1 MEYPNLLPRFLKYVK
16 VNTRSDEHSDRFP
29 STARQDDF
37 QKHVIMKDLK
47 ELGLDDVHY
56 NEKSGCVIAEIPS
69 TVDYDVPVMGYLA
82 HVDTADFNAEN
93 VKPLVHKNYDGK
105 SKIQLG
111 DSNFYLD
118 PEVFPNLKHYQGQTL
133 ITTSGD
139 TLLGGDDKCGVA
151 EVVTLAEYLLEH
163 PEIKHGKIRLAFT
176 PDEEIGTG
184 APHFD
189 VEEFG
194 ADFAYTLDGAAP
206 GKLDWGTFS
215 AATFTLDIQGV
226 NVHPS
231 VAKNQMINAIQIGID
246 FQNQLPS
253 DEVPEKTDG
262 RQGFFH
268 LTNFQGTVDNAQLE
282 YIIRDFERDGLEK
295 RKNLVKEIVTKM
307 NNYFGTERIKLTMRD
322 QYYNMADELEKHMD
336 IVNLAREAYHKEG
349 LNEINEEPIRGG
361 TDGGQ
366 LTYRGLPC
374 PNLFSGQENMHGRYE
389 YTVLESMYKAVDV
402 LVRIAQLNAEKI
414 NSETKLLGKAVF
426 LNCD

>member
-16 VNTRSDEHSDRFP
+16 VNSRSDEHSDRFP
-29 STARQDDF
+29 STKRQEDF
-37 QKHVIMKDLK
+37 QKEVVMKDL
-47 ELGLDDVHY
+47 EDLGLSDVHY
-56 NEKSGCVIAEIPS
+56 NQKSGCVIAEIPS
-69 TVDYDVPVMGYLA
+69 NIDYEVPVMGFLA
-82 HVDTADFNAEN
+82 HCDTADFNAEN
-93 VKPLVHKNYDGK
+93 VRPQVHENYDGK

-111 DSNFYLD
+111 DSDFYLD
-118 PEVFPNLKHYQGQTL
+118 PEVFPNLKKYAGKTL

-139 TLLGGDDKCGVA
+139 TLLGGDDKCGVS
-151 EVVTLAEYLLEH
+151 EVVTLAEYLMNH
-163 PEIKHGKIRLAFT
+163 PEVKHGKIRLAFT

-189 VEEFG
+189 IDEFG
-194 ADFAYTLDGAAP
+194 ADFGYTLDGAAP

-215 AATFTLDIQGV
+215 AATFTLNIQGV

-231 VAKNQMINAIQIGID
+231 VAKNQMISAIQVGIN
-246 FQNQLPS
+246 FQNQLPA

-268 LTNFQGTVDNAQLE
+268 LTDFQGTVDNAYLE
-282 YIIRDFERDGLEK
+282 YIVRDFERDGLER
-295 RKNLVKEIVTKM
+295 RKNLVKDIVTKM
-307 NNYFGTERIKLTMRD
+307 NDEFGTERIKLTMRD

-336 IVNLAREAYHKEG
+336 VVNLARNAYRKEG
-349 LNEINEEPIRGG
+349 LTEIDEDPIRGG
-361 TDGGQ
+361 TDGSQ

-402 LVRIAQLNAEKI
+402 MIRMVEMNATNNK
-414 NSETKLLGKAVF
+414 
-426 LNCD
+426 

>member
-16 VNTRSDEHSDRFP
+16 VNSRSDEHSDRFP
-29 STARQDDF
+29 STKRQEDF
-37 QKHVIMKDLK
+37 QKEVVMKDL
-47 ELGLDDVHY
+47 ENLGLSDVHY
-56 NEKSGCVIAEIPS
+56 NQKSGCVIAEIPS
-69 TVDYDVPVMGYLA
+69 NIDYEVPVMGFLA
-82 HVDTADFNAEN
+82 HCDTADFNAEN
-93 VKPLVHKNYDGK
+93 VRPQVHENYDGK

-111 DSNFYLD
+111 DSDFYLD
-118 PEVFPNLKHYQGQTL
+118 PEVFPNLKKYAGKTL

-139 TLLGGDDKCGVA
+139 TLLGGDDKCGVS
-151 EVVTLAEYLLEH
+151 EVVTLAEYLMNH
-163 PEIKHGKIRLAFT
+163 PEVKHGKIRLAFT

-189 VEEFG
+189 IDEFG
-194 ADFAYTLDGAAP
+194 ADFGYTLDGAAP

-215 AATFTLDIQGV
+215 AATFTLNIQGV

-231 VAKNQMINAIQIGID
+231 VAKNQMISAIQVGIN
-246 FQNQLPS
+246 FQNQLPA

-268 LTNFQGTVDNAQLE
+268 LTDFQGSVDNAYLE
-282 YIIRDFERDGLEK
+282 YIVRDFERDGLER
-295 RKNLVKEIVTKM
+295 RKNLVKDIVTKM
-307 NNYFGTERIKLTMRD
+307 NDEFGTERIKLTMRD

-336 IVNLAREAYHKEG
+336 VVNLARDAYRKEG
-349 LNEINEEPIRGG
+349 LTEIDEDPIRGG
-361 TDGGQ
+361 TDGSQ

-402 LVRIAQLNAEKI
+402 MIRMVEMNATNNK
-414 NSETKLLGKAVF
+414 
-426 LNCD
+426 

>member
-16 VNTRSDEHSDRFP
+16 VNSRSDEHSDRFP
-29 STARQDDF
+29 STKRQEDF
-37 QKHVIMKDLK
+37 QKEVVMKDL
-47 ELGLDDVHY
+47 ENLGLSDVHY
-56 NEKSGCVIAEIPS
+56 NQKSGCVIAEIPS
-69 TVDYDVPVMGYLA
+69 NIDYEVPVMGFLA
-82 HVDTADFNAEN
+82 HCDTADFNAEN
-93 VKPLVHKNYDGK
+93 VRPQVHENYDGK

-111 DSNFYLD
+111 DSDFYLD
-118 PEVFPNLKHYQGQTL
+118 PEVFPNLKKYAGKTL

-139 TLLGGDDKCGVA
+139 TLLGGDDKCGVS
-151 EVVTLAEYLLEH
+151 EVVTLAEYLMNH
-163 PEIKHGKIRLAFT
+163 PEVKHGKIRLAFT

-189 VEEFG
+189 IDEFG
-194 ADFAYTLDGAAP
+194 ADFGYTLDGAAP

-215 AATFTLDIQGV
+215 AATFTLNIQGV

-231 VAKNQMINAIQIGID
+231 VAKNQMISAIQVGIN
-246 FQNQLPS
+246 FQNQLPA

-268 LTNFQGTVDNAQLE
+268 LTDFQGTVDNAYLE
-282 YIIRDFERDGLEK
+282 YIVRDFKRDGLER
-295 RKNLVKEIVTKM
+295 RKNLVKDIVTKM
-307 NNYFGTERIKLTMRD
+307 NDEFGTERIKLTMRD

-336 IVNLAREAYHKEG
+336 VVNLARDAYRKEG
-349 LNEINEEPIRGG
+349 LTEIDEDPIRGG
-361 TDGGQ
+361 TDGSQ

-402 LVRIAQLNAEKI
+402 MIRMVEMNATNNK
-414 NSETKLLGKAVF
+414 
-426 LNCD
+426 

>member
-16 VNTRSDEHSDRFP
+16 VNSRSDEHSDRFP
-29 STARQDDF
+29 STKRQEDF
-37 QKHVIMKDLK
+37 QKEVVMKDL
-47 ELGLDDVHY
+47 ENLGLSDVHY
-56 NEKSGCVIAEIPS
+56 NQKSGCVIAEIPS
-69 TVDYDVPVMGYLA
+69 NIDYEVPVMGFLA
-82 HVDTADFNAEN
+82 HCDTADFNAEN
-93 VKPLVHKNYDGK
+93 VRPQVHENYDGK

-111 DSNFYLD
+111 DSDFYLD
-118 PEVFPNLKHYQGQTL
+118 PEVFPNLKKYAGKTL

-139 TLLGGDDKCGVA
+139 TLLGGDDKCGVS
-151 EVVTLAEYLLEH
+151 EVVTLAEYLMNH
-163 PEIKHGKIRLAFT
+163 PEVKHGKIRLAFT

-189 VEEFG
+189 IDEFG
-194 ADFAYTLDGAAP
+194 ADFGYTLDGAAP

-215 AATFTLDIQGV
+215 AATFTLNIQGV

-231 VAKNQMINAIQIGID
+231 VAKNQMISAIQVGIN
-246 FQNQLPS
+246 FQNQLPA

-268 LTNFQGTVDNAQLE
+268 LTDFQGTVDNAYLE
-282 YIIRDFERDGLEK
+282 YIIRDFERDGLER
-295 RKNLVKEIVTKM
+295 RKNLVKDIVTKM
-307 NNYFGTERIKLTMRD
+307 NDEFGTERIKLTMRD

-336 IVNLAREAYHKEG
+336 VVNLARDAYRKEG
-349 LNEINEEPIRGG
+349 LTEIDEDPIRGG
-361 TDGGQ
+361 TDGSQ

-402 LVRIAQLNAEKI
+402 MIRMVEMNATNNK
-414 NSETKLLGKAVF
+414 
-426 LNCD
+426 

>member
-16 VNTRSDEHSDRFP
+16 VNSRSDEHSDRFP
-29 STARQDDF
+29 STKRQEDF
-37 QKHVIMKDLK
+37 QKEVVMKDL
-47 ELGLDDVHY
+47 EDLGLSDVHY
-56 NEKSGCVIAEIPS
+56 NQKSGCVIAEIPS
-69 TVDYDVPVMGYLA
+69 NIDYEVPVMGFLA
-82 HVDTADFNAEN
+82 HCDTADFNAEN
-93 VKPLVHKNYDGK
+93 VCPQVHENYDGK

-111 DSNFYLD
+111 DSDFYLD
-118 PEVFPNLKHYQGQTL
+118 PEVFPNLKKYAGKTL

-139 TLLGGDDKCGVA
+139 TLLGGDDKCGVS
-151 EVVTLAEYLLEH
+151 EVVTLAEYLMNH
-163 PEIKHGKIRLAFT
+163 PEVKHGKIRLAFT

-189 VEEFG
+189 IDEFG
-194 ADFAYTLDGAAP
+194 ADFGYTLDGAAP

-215 AATFTLDIQGV
+215 AATFTLNIQGV

-231 VAKNQMINAIQIGID
+231 VAKNQMISAIQVGIN
-246 FQNQLPS
+246 FQNQLPA

-268 LTNFQGTVDNAQLE
+268 LTDFQGTVDNAYLE
-282 YIIRDFERDGLEK
+282 YIVRDFERDGLER
-295 RKNLVKEIVTKM
+295 RKNLVKDIVTKM
-307 NNYFGTERIKLTMRD
+307 NDEFGTERIKLTMRD

-336 IVNLAREAYHKEG
+336 VVNLARDAYRKEG
-349 LNEINEEPIRGG
+349 LTEIDEDPIRGG
-361 TDGGQ
+361 TDGSQ

-402 LVRIAQLNAEKI
+402 MIRMVEMNATNNK
-414 NSETKLLGKAVF
+414 
-426 LNCD
+426 

>member
-16 VNTRSDEHSDRFP
+16 VNSRSDEHSDRFP
-29 STARQDDF
+29 STKRQEDF
-37 QKHVIMKDLK
+37 QKEVVMKDL
-47 ELGLDDVHY
+47 EDLGLSDVHY
-56 NEKSGCVIAEIPS
+56 NQKSGCVIAEIPS
-69 TVDYDVPVMGYLA
+69 NIDYEVPVMGFLA
-82 HVDTADFNAEN
+82 HCDTADFNAEN
-93 VKPLVHKNYDGK
+93 VRPQVHENYDGK

-111 DSNFYLD
+111 DSDFYLD
-118 PEVFPNLKHYQGQTL
+118 PEVFPNLKKYAGKTL

-139 TLLGGDDKCGVA
+139 TLLGGDDKCGVS
-151 EVVTLAEYLLEH
+151 EVVTLAEYLMNH
-163 PEIKHGKIRLAFT
+163 PEVKHGKIRLAFT

-189 VEEFG
+189 IDEFG
-194 ADFAYTLDGAAP
+194 ADFGYTLDGAAP

-215 AATFTLDIQGV
+215 AATFTLNIQGV

-231 VAKNQMINAIQIGID
+231 VAKNQMISAIQVGIN
-246 FQNQLPS
+246 FQNQLPV

-268 LTNFQGTVDNAQLE
+268 LTDFQGTVDNAYLE
-282 YIIRDFERDGLEK
+282 YIVRDFERDGLER
-295 RKNLVKEIVTKM
+295 RKNLVKDIVTKM
-307 NNYFGTERIKLTMRD
+307 NDEFGTERIKLTMRD

-336 IVNLAREAYHKEG
+336 VVNLARDAYRKEG
-349 LNEINEEPIRGG
+349 LTEIDEDPIRGG
-361 TDGGQ
+361 TDGSQ

-402 LVRIAQLNAEKI
+402 MIRMVEMNATNNK
-414 NSETKLLGKAVF
+414 
-426 LNCD
+426 

>member
-16 VNTRSDEHSDRFP
+16 VNSRSDEHSDRFP
-29 STARQDDF
+29 STKRQEDF
-37 QKHVIMKDLK
+37 QKEVVMKDI
-47 ELGLDDVHY
+47 EDLGLSDVHY
-56 NEKSGCVIAEIPS
+56 NQKSGCVIAEIPS
-69 TVDYDVPVMGYLA
+69 NIDYEVPVMGFLA
-82 HVDTADFNAEN
+82 HCDTADFNAEN
-93 VKPLVHKNYDGK
+93 VRPQVHENYDGK

-111 DSNFYLD
+111 DSDFYLD
-118 PEVFPNLKHYQGQTL
+118 PEVFPNLKKYAGKTL

-139 TLLGGDDKCGVA
+139 TLLGGDDKCGVS
-151 EVVTLAEYLLEH
+151 EVVTLAEYLMNH
-163 PEIKHGKIRLAFT
+163 PEVKHGKIRLAFT

-189 VEEFG
+189 IDEFG
-194 ADFAYTLDGAAP
+194 ADFGYTLDGAAP

-215 AATFTLDIQGV
+215 AATFTLNIQGV

-231 VAKNQMINAIQIGID
+231 VAKNQMISAIQVGIN
-246 FQNQLPS
+246 FQNQLPA

-268 LTNFQGTVDNAQLE
+268 LTDFQGTVDNAYLE
-282 YIIRDFERDGLEK
+282 YIVRDFERDGLER
-295 RKNLVKEIVTKM
+295 RKNLVKDIVTKM
-307 NNYFGTERIKLTMRD
+307 NDEFGTERIKLTMRD

-336 IVNLAREAYHKEG
+336 VVNLARDAYRKEG
-349 LNEINEEPIRGG
+349 LTEIDEDPIRGG
-361 TDGGQ
+361 TDGSQ

-402 LVRIAQLNAEKI
+402 MIRMVEMNATNNK
-414 NSETKLLGKAVF
+414 
-426 LNCD
+426 

>member
-16 VNTRSDEHSDRFP
+16 VNSRSDEHSDRFP
-29 STARQDDF
+29 STKRQENF
-37 QKHVIMKDLK
+37 QKEVVMKDL
-47 ELGLDDVHY
+47 ENLGLSDVHY
-56 NEKSGCVIAEIPS
+56 NQKSGCVIAEIPS
-69 TVDYDVPVMGYLA
+69 NIDYEVPVMGFLA
-82 HVDTADFNAEN
+82 HCDTADFNAEN
-93 VKPLVHKNYDGK
+93 VRPQVHENYDGK

-111 DSNFYLD
+111 DSDFYLD
-118 PEVFPNLKHYQGQTL
+118 PEVFPNLKKYAGKTL

-139 TLLGGDDKCGVA
+139 TLLGGDDKCGVS
-151 EVVTLAEYLLEH
+151 EVVTLAEYLMNH
-163 PEIKHGKIRLAFT
+163 PEVKHGKIRLAFT

-189 VEEFG
+189 IDEFG
-194 ADFAYTLDGAAP
+194 ADFGYTLDGAAP

-215 AATFTLDIQGV
+215 AATFTLNIQGV

-231 VAKNQMINAIQIGID
+231 VAKNQMISAIQVGIN
-246 FQNQLPS
+246 FQNQLPA

-268 LTNFQGTVDNAQLE
+268 LTDFQGTVDNAYLE
-282 YIIRDFERDGLEK
+282 YIVRDFKRDGLER
-295 RKNLVKEIVTKM
+295 RKNLVKDIVTKM
-307 NNYFGTERIKLTMRD
+307 NDEFGTERIKLTMRD

-336 IVNLAREAYHKEG
+336 VVNLARDAYRKEG
-349 LNEINEEPIRGG
+349 LTEIDEDPIRGG
-361 TDGGQ
+361 TDGSQ

-402 LVRIAQLNAEKI
+402 MIRMVEMNATNNK
-414 NSETKLLGKAVF
+414 
-426 LNCD
+426 

>member
-16 VNTRSDEHSDRFP
+16 VNSRSDEHSDRFP
-29 STARQDDF
+29 STKRQENF
-37 QKHVIMKDLK
+37 QKEVVMKDL
-47 ELGLDDVHY
+47 ENLGLSDVHY
-56 NEKSGCVIAEIPS
+56 NQKSGCVIAEIPS
-69 TVDYDVPVMGYLA
+69 NIDYEVPVMGFLA
-82 HVDTADFNAEN
+82 HCDTADFNAEN
-93 VKPLVHKNYDGK
+93 VRPQVHENYDGK

-111 DSNFYLD
+111 DSDFYLD
-118 PEVFPNLKHYQGQTL
+118 PEVFPNLKKYAGKTL

-139 TLLGGDDKCGVA
+139 TLLGGDDKCGVS
-151 EVVTLAEYLLEH
+151 EVVTLAEYLMNH
-163 PEIKHGKIRLAFT
+163 PEVKHGKIRLAFT

-189 VEEFG
+189 IDEFG
-194 ADFAYTLDGAAP
+194 ADFGYTLDGAAP

-215 AATFTLDIQGV
+215 AATFTLNIQGV

-231 VAKNQMINAIQIGID
+231 VAKNQMISAIQVGIN
-246 FQNQLPS
+246 FQNQLPV

-268 LTNFQGTVDNAQLE
+268 LTDFQGTVDNAYLE
-282 YIIRDFERDGLEK
+282 YIVRDFERDGLER
-295 RKNLVKEIVTKM
+295 RKNLVKDIVTKM
-307 NNYFGTERIKLTMRD
+307 NDEFGTERIKLTMRD

-336 IVNLAREAYHKEG
+336 VVNLARDAYRKEG
-349 LNEINEEPIRGG
+349 LTEIDEDPIRGG
-361 TDGGQ
+361 TDGSQ

-402 LVRIAQLNAEKI
+402 MIRMVEMNATNNK
-414 NSETKLLGKAVF
+414 
-426 LNCD
+426 